1 LTEILKDPT
10 SGEPVGETPA
20 GNRTLPR
27 MAHKKSDP
35 VHTLG
40 IKYRIPNTFRTICL
54 PSTIPES
61 KMSVALDHDAA
72 TALLHQRNRC
82 EAVAA
87 PPQWNDTLV
96 TILNH
101 RSVRGFLPDAI
112 PEGTL
117 ELLIAA
123 AQSAS
128 TSSNLQ
134 VWSVVAVR
142 DRERKSRLADLAGKQ
157 QFIRDAPLM
166 LVWLADLNRI
176 GQIAADRQTQVEATH
191 YTEAFIL
198 GVVDATLAAQS
209 AFIAAESIGLGA
221 VYVGAVRNLPEQI
234 AAELTLPPHVFAVFG
249 MAVGYPDPAKETGI
263 KPRLPQELVLHH
275 ERYDAALKRDAIE
288 RYNDVARDFMR
299 EQGMKEQDWTLQ
311 ATNRLKDV
319 PAMHGRD
326 RMKDALLNLGFELR

>member
-1 LTEILKDPT
+1 MSTT
-10 SGEPVGETPA
+10 S
-20 GNRTLPR
+20 
-27 MAHKKSDP
+27 S
-35 VHTLG
+35 
-40 IKYRIPNTFRTICL
+40 
-54 PSTIPES
+54 
-61 KMSVALDHDAA
+61 LDSSAA
-72 TALLHQRNRC
+72 ADLLRQRNRDG
-82 EAVAA
+82 ALASPA
-87 PPQWNDTLV
+87 QWNETIA

-101 RSVRGFLPDAI
+101 RSVRGFLPDAL
-112 PEGTL
+112 PTGTL
-117 ELLIAA
+117 ELLVAA

-134 VWSVVAVR
+134 VWSVLAVR
-142 DRERKSRLADLAGKQ
+142 EPERKSRLAELAGKQ

-176 GQIAADRQTQVEATH
+176 DQIAADRQTQVEATH

-234 AAELTLPPHVFAVFG
+234 AAELNLPPHVFAVFG

-263 KPRLPQELVLHH
+263 KPRLPQDIVLHR
-275 ERYDAALKRDAIE
+275 EQYDAGLKHDAIE
-288 RYNDVARDFMR
+288 RYNGIARDFMR
-299 EQGMKEQDWTLQ
+299 EQGMKEQDWTSQ

-326 RMKDALLNLGFELR
+326 RMREALLNLGFELR